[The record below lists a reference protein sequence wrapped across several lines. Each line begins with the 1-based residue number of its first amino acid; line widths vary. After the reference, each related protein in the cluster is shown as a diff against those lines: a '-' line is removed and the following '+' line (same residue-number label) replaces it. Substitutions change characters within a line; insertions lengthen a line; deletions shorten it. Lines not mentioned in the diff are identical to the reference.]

1 MARRQRY
8 HRDILAICAALI
20 AIAATLA
27 GCGADQASRQHNSE
41 VGTGRTPIT
50 VRAVVDRYVY
60 RTVND
65 LCTAPLVGEVVVSG
79 RGQSY
84 WNTPDGALPTTVT
97 AANALQSRYA
107 LYTPVTFAH
116 ITIYEDHRTAST
128 RQFVTL
134 GGTNGQD
141 SYYLDGFPQL
151 TIDGRYVVVFVPTET
166 QQGAQLNFDTM
177 AVFDAFP
184 IDANDIVTLQQ
195 ASSPNEPGAGTPAP
209 RIAMPLAQLQQ
220 ALARC

>member
-8 HRDILAICAALI
+8 HRSMLAICTALI

-27 GCGADQASRQHNSE
+27 GCGADRAPMQHNSR
-41 VGTGRTPIT
+41 VGTGRTPII
-50 VRAVVDRYVY
+50 VRADSDRFEY

-65 LCTAPLVGEVVVSG
+65 LCTAPLVSEVTVSG

-97 AANALQSRYA
+97 AATVIQAGYA

-116 ITIYEDHRTAST
+116 ITIYKDHRKAST

-134 GGTNGQD
+134 GGKNAQD

-151 TIDGRYVVVFVPTET
+151 TIGGRYVVVFVPTQI
-166 QQGAQLNFDTM
+166 QQGAQLNFDIM

-184 IDANDIVTLQQ
+184 VDANDIVTLQQ
-195 ASSPNEPGAGTPAP
+195 ASSPNEPGEGIPAP
-209 RIAMPLAQLQQ
+209 RVAMPLSQLQQ

>member
-1 MARRQRY
+1 MARRPRY
-8 HRDILAICAALI
+8 RRSMLAICAALI

-41 VGTGRTPIT
+41 VGTVRTPIT

-65 LCTAPLVGEVVVSG
+65 LCTAPLVGEVAVSG

-84 WNTPDGALPTTVT
+84 WNTPDGALPTTAT
-97 AANALQSRYA
+97 AATVLQAGYA
-107 LYTPVTFAH
+107 LYTSVTFAH
-116 ITIYEDHRTAST
+116 FAIYIDHRTAST

-134 GGTNGQD
+134 GGTNAQD

-151 TIDGRYVVVFVPTET
+151 TVGGRYVVVFVPTQT
-166 QQGAQLNFDTM
+166 KQWAPLNFDTM
-177 AVFDAFP
+177 EVFDAFP

-195 ASSPNEPGAGTPAP
+195 ASSPNEPGEGTLAP